1 MGRTIASEMQT
12 ELSSPLTRLAA
23 CWLITRTD
31 GQVFAYA
38 DHDVDLTFGGVT
50 YKAQPGFTRSAVR
63 QTSDMSVDNT
73 QVLGVI
79 DDDSIS
85 ESDLI
90 AGRFD
95 MAAINIYLVK
105 WDDLT
110 VPPIQWFA
118 GTIGEIPK
126 GTVQFSATLA
136 GLSDALQ
143 DMVGTVY
150 QPTCRHDFGDANG
163 ESGTLGCGADLV
175 ALTQNGTVTAVTGP
189 HSFDASGLTGAGP
202 RNISYTAKTISFDK
216 ATNAILDSS
225 NGLVAAGFKDLDLIT
240 VSGSHREDGN
250 YNLNHVSEDGDEMT
264 VQGSLPYNDPAGW
277 TITITT
283 ATPGYFD
290 FGRVTWLTGLN
301 AGLSM
306 EVKTWDGTSALK
318 LLFQMPY
325 PVQAGD
331 TFKITPGCDKRLPT
345 CQSFGQILNFDG
357 EAFVPGEDAA
367 LEYANA
373 Q

>member
-1 MGRTIASEMQT
+1 MQT

-38 DHDVDLTFGGVT
+38 DHDVDLTFGSVT

-85 ESDLI
+85 ENDLI
-90 AGRFD
+90 AGRYD
-95 MAAINIYLVK
+95 RAAIEIYLVK

-110 VPPIQWFA
+110 VPAVEWFA

-175 ALTQNGTVTAVTGP
+175 ALAQDGVVTSVTGP
-189 HSFDASGLTGAGP
+189 HSFEASGIAGAGP
-202 RNISYTAKTISFDK
+202 VSISYTSHFISFAK
-216 ATNAILDSS
+216 SVNQIVDSS
-225 NGLVAAGFKDLDLIT
+225 DGLKAAGFLDGDLIT

-250 YNLNHVSEDGDEMT
+250 YNVNHVEAAGAYMT
-264 VQGSLPYNDPAGW
+264 VQGSLPHDDPQGW
-277 TITITT
+277 VITITT
-283 ATPGYFD
+283 ARPGYFD
-290 FGRVTWLTGLN
+290 FGRVTWLTGAN

-306 EVKTWDGTSALK
+306 EVKTWDGTSLLK

-325 PVQAGD
+325 PVQVGD